1 MPTESD
7 RNCQYASSSSRELG
21 LLIGEDLKYI
31 IVLTD
36 IFSGH
41 RCWEST
47 WIDEIVA
54 CFQLSNWAEPADLC
68 NDTILLKW

>member
-7 RNCQYASSSSRELG
+7 RNCQHASSSSRKLG

-36 IFSGH
+36 IFSGN
-41 RCWEST
+41 RRWGST
-47 WIDEIVA
+47 WIDEIVEN
-54 CFQLSNWAEPADLC
+54 FQLSNWGEAADLG
-68 NDTILLKW
+68 NDTI